1 MSSPKPPPAPDY
13 AAAAQQ
19 TSAGNA
25 SQAQVAQY
33 GSMTNQVTPYG
44 TVNYTATPMGKTK
57 EGDELNQWTQTVGL
71 SPAEQIAFNQNNRIN
86 AQLGN
91 VAERGVGYVQSALD
105 KPLDFS
111 QDQALQAPGQI
122 QQQASDAAYKNAT
135 QYLDPQFQQSN
146 AQLSNRLANQGITQG
161 SEAYNNAMLNQS
173 NAQQQA
179 YESARQQAYSQGMI
193 GAQQQYQQGLGTRQQ
208 QIAEQQTL
216 QQNPLNMLNA
226 TRTGQ
231 QMQVAN
237 MPNVGQSN
245 PAVLQAVAGPDM
257 LGAASA
263 LGQYNQGVYNA
274 GSASSSGMMS
284 GGMGMLGS
292 LGAAGI
298 SKFSDRRLKTN
309 IKRIGTH
316 ALGIGLYTWS
326 YLWGEP
332 STGVMADEVEKVMP
346 EAVLLHPSGFKMV
359 NYTMIGG

>member
-1 MSSPKPPPAPDY
+1 
-13 AAAAQQ
+13 
-19 TSAGNA
+19 
-25 SQAQVAQY
+25 
-33 GSMTNQVTPYG
+33 
-44 TVNYTATPMGKTK
+44 
-57 EGDELNQWTQTVGL
+57 
-71 SPAEQIAFNQNNRIN
+71 
-86 AQLGN
+86 
-91 VAERGVGYVQSALD
+91 
-105 KPLDFS
+105 
-111 QDQALQAPGQI
+111 
-122 QQQASDAAYKNAT
+122 
-135 QYLDPQFQQSN
+135 
-146 AQLSNRLANQGITQG
+146 
-161 SEAYNNAMLNQS
+161 
-173 NAQQQA
+173 
-179 YESARQQAYSQGMI
+179 
-193 GAQQQYQQGLGTRQQ
+193 
-208 QIAEQQTL
+208 
-216 QQNPLNMLNA
+216 MLNA